1 MKWFNSIQYVALAV
15 GGFCLN
21 TAYANNLNTLQSLTD
36 SEMSATTGQAL
47 MSLTYISPKDSA
59 NLESRR
65 TGITDPSNGGIGFY
79 KLGLEG
85 TLELNANIRKLQ
97 LGCGGINGAA
107 SSTNT
112 GCDIDIDYLSL
123 SGLGN
128 SATSNTDSTSDRN
141 ARAGSS
147 ALLTNPFIQF
157 AVKNPNSASTR
168 QVVGLNLSA
177 EKAVGLITFG
187 LENGPNKSGINS
199 LSGYMQIAATTG
211 IANVNGFGSSLV
223 SGENAKGTLKQ
234 SDGYDPISGEVC
246 CTLFGAGNIPFSTTA
261 YNLNLRDSASGSNVL
276 KGDLVLPQQA
286 ITGKRITNAPL
297 TATAKVRDIA
307 LTGTIDATARAL
319 GFINVPLTG
328 KNVTGTIQNL
338 MVDVAIN
345 EDLGYFHKA
354 SLNGTAASLSLQSQ
368 DILWTN
374 NVSVSQSGWWLEF
387 TNPIDIGFIEP
398 ALNVDIPKATLNEAF
413 RQVSNYLKSDDGRIF
428 CGNNLASNCLFGGD
442 IPVGTVNLINATRPQ
457 MGLTDLEL
465 ATQKFTPNCYGSLKF
480 C

>member
-1 MKWFNSIQYVALAV
+1 MKSRGLPIFLLGTIGL
-15 GGFCLN
+15 CLN
-21 TAYANNLNTLQSLTD
+21 SAYAASSTMQSMTD
-36 SEMSATTGQAL
+36 SELSATTGQAL
-47 MSLTYISPKDSA
+47 MSLSYVSPTDLA
-59 NLESRR
+59 NKEAQR
-65 TGITDPSNGGIGFY
+65 PGGDKNIGFY
-79 KLGLEG
+79 KLGLEAEM
-85 TLELNANIRKLQ
+85 ELNVNIKKLQ
-97 LGCGGINGAA
+97 LGCGGVNGPG
-107 SSTNT
+107 

-128 SATSNTDSTSDRN
+128 SATSNSDSAADRA

-147 ALLTNPFIQF
+147 AVLTNPFIEF
-157 AVKNPNSASTR
+157 AIKNPDKASTR

-177 EKAVGLITFG
+177 EKALGLITFG

-199 LSGYMQIAATTG
+199 LSGYMQIAPTTG
-211 IANVNGFGSSLV
+211 IANVNGFGTSLV
-223 SGENAKGTLKQ
+223 SGEAGKGTLKQ

-246 CTLFGAGNIPFSTTA
+246 CTLFGTGNIPFTTTA
-261 YNLNLRDSASGSNVL
+261 YNLNLRDKASGSNTL
-276 KGDLVLPQQA
+276 KGDLILGQQE

-354 SLNGTAASLSLQSQ
+354 NLNGTAASLSLQSQ
-368 DILWTN
+368 NIQWTN
-374 NVSVSQSGWWLEF
+374 NTSISQNGWWLEF

-398 ALNVDIPKATLNEAF
+398 ALSVDIPKATLNEAF
-413 RQVSNYLKSDDGRIF
+413 RQVSAFLKTDEGRIF
-428 CGNNLASNCLFGGD
+428 CGNNLASDCLFGSD

-465 ATQKFTPNCYGSLKF
+465 ATQKFTPNCYGTLKF